1 VVITKFGKFLK
12 LVLLVYFDLLPDFV
26 LAQVLGL
33 TTKRDQIVFDTPL
46 NVKSLLAVELMLA
59 FL

>member
-1 VVITKFGKFLK
+1 MVITKFGKFLK